1 MDQNVATGK
10 SICILHIV
18 QPTCV
23 TPHVINSKYLISS
36 WLLWLKMGREAFLNR
51 ANQEKKC
58 ESQILS
64 YVKHGFL
71 PIFERAEFNSTR
83 TNSQVPTT
91 PTSSET
97 SPRATQENVPCLTVN
112 AHATNTVNTG

>member
-23 TPHVINSKYLISS
+23 TPHVINSKYLIYS

-83 TNSQVPTT
+83 TNNQVSPTI
-91 PTSSET
+91 PET
-97 SPRATQENVPCLTVN
+97 SPRATQETVTCSPAN